1 MWGIAAE
8 RIVNGPDGLRV
19 KLFRNVLRQ
28 EVAYYSQVST
38 GVLVSRFSNDAERV
52 KRSLT
57 DFFPS
62 LIEFLAI
69 VIVGLVYLFR
79 TSWTVRSI
87 YLSFLQ
93 NISNLVRPP
102 RSPSTSLRSFRWPTP
117 SAITKEKCSSSLRSV
132 LRPVLLV

>member
-1 MWGIAAE
+1 MWGIGAE
-8 RIVNGPDGLRV
+8 RVVNGPEGLRV

-57 DFFPS
+57 EFFPS

-69 VIVGLVYLFR
+69 VVVGLVYLFR
-79 TSWTVRSI
+79 TSWTVRQYCARVLLLI
-87 YLSFLQ
+87 P
-93 NISNLVRPP
+93 N
-102 RSPSTSLRSFRWPTP
+102 SLFWSFRLLC
-117 SAITKEKCSSSLRSV
+117 ISL
-132 LRPVLLV
+132 LLFP